1 MKILNKLLWQ
11 NNNIW
16 QIVGAVIG
24 SFMGLLL
31 LLLSIQF
38 YMDLKELTES
48 EDQFVIINKEVS
60 SFGAKAK
67 FTPEEIQNIEN
78 QSFVNKV
85 GQFSASNYRVSAGSA
100 MLNFRTDLF
109 FESVPDEFVDV
120 QSEEFKW
127 SEGDVVIP
135 VVVAR
140 DYLALYNFGFA
151 ASQGL
156 PKIPFESIQE
166 VTLDV
171 VIRGQGKSKNF
182 KGRIVGFSDRINSII
197 VPQSFMEYSN
207 RNFQDY
213 EPKGSS
219 RLIVLADNPFSDTF
233 RNFMKDNGYELS
245 SGRLIGGE
253 TAALI
258 RTLIAVVA
266 VIGFLIVL
274 LSVFIFVLNF
284 QLMVSKSSR
293 DIRLMLQLGYKQ
305 NQIGQ
310 VLKKHLMSLFGMVMV
325 LTILFYGIARFFI
338 ISFFTKQGMEFGF
351 VHPIVLLAGILFA
364 GLFVVINY
372 KNIEGSIRN
381 LSS

>member
-1 MKILNKLLWQ
+1 MKTLNKILRQ

-16 QIVGAVIG
+16 QIVGAIIG

-38 YMDLKELTES
+38 YIDLNDLTES

-67 FTPEEIQNIEN
+67 FTPEEIQKI
-78 QSFVNKV
+78 QDQPFIKKV

-100 MLNFRTDLF
+100 LLNFRTDLF

-120 QSEEFKW
+120 KSEDFKW
-127 SEGDVVIP
+127 SKGDIVIP

-166 VTLDV
+166 VSLDV
-171 VIRGQGKSKNF
+171 LIKGQGKRKNF

-207 RNFQDY
+207 KNFQDY

-219 RLIVLADNPFSDTF
+219 RLIISSDNPFSDTF

-310 VLKKHLMSLFGMVMV
+310 ILKKHLMFLFGMVML
-325 LTILFYGIARFFI
+325 LTILFFGIFRSFI
-338 ISFFTKQGMEFGF
+338 VSFFTKQGMEFEF
-351 VHPIVLLAGILFA
+351 VNPIVLLAGLLFA
-364 GLFVVINY
+364 GLFVFINY
-372 KNIEGSIRN
+372 KNIESSIRN

>member
-1 MKILNKLLWQ
+1 
-11 NNNIW
+11 
-16 QIVGAVIG
+16 
-24 SFMGLLL
+24 MGLLL

-67 FTPEEIQNIEN
+67 FTPGEIQSIEN
-78 QSFVNKV
+78 QSFIKKV

-120 QSEEFKW
+120 QSSQFQW
-127 SEGDVVIP
+127 SEGDVEIP

-207 RNFQDY
+207 KNFQDY

-233 RNFMKDNGYELS
+233 RNFMKENGYELS

-305 NQIGQ
+305 TQIGQ
-310 VLKKHLMSLFGMVMV
+310 VLKKHLMSLFGMVMI
-325 LTILFYGIARFFI
+325 LTVLFYGIVRFFI
-338 ISFFTKQGMEFGF
+338 VSFFTKQGMEIGF
-351 VHPIVLLAGILFA
+351 VHPIVLVAGLLFA
-364 GLFVVINY
+364 GLFVFINY
-372 KNIEGSIRN
+372 KNIERSIRN

>member
-1 MKILNKLLWQ
+1 MKILNKILKQ

-16 QIVGAVIG
+16 QIVGAIIG

-38 YMDLKELTES
+38 YIDLNDLTES

-67 FTPEEIQNIEN
+67 FTPEEIQKI
-78 QSFVNKV
+78 QDQPFIKKV

-100 MLNFRTDLF
+100 LLNFRTDLF
-109 FESVPDEFVDV
+109 FESVHDEFVDV
-120 QSEEFKW
+120 KSEDFKW
-127 SEGDVVIP
+127 SKGDIVIP

-156 PKIPFESIQE
+156 PKIHFESIQE
-166 VTLDV
+166 VSLDV
-171 VIRGQGKSKNF
+171 LIKGQGKRKNF

-207 RNFQDY
+207 KNFQDY

-219 RLIVLADNPFSDTF
+219 RLIISSDNPFSDTF

-310 VLKKHLMSLFGMVMV
+310 ILKKHLMFLFGMVML
-325 LTILFYGIARFFI
+325 LTILFFGIFRSFI
-338 ISFFTKQGMEFGF
+338 VSFFTKQGMEFEF
-351 VHPIVLLAGILFA
+351 VNPIVLLAGLLFA
-364 GLFVVINY
+364 GLFVFINY
-372 KNIEGSIRN
+372 KNIESSIRN

>member
-1 MKILNKLLWQ
+1 MKILNKILRQ

-16 QIVGAVIG
+16 QIVGAIIG

-38 YMDLKELTES
+38 YIDLNDLTES

-67 FTPEEIQNIEN
+67 FTPEEIQKI
-78 QSFVNKV
+78 QDQPFIKKV

-100 MLNFRTDLF
+100 LLNFRTDLF

-120 QSEEFKW
+120 KSEDFKW
-127 SEGDVVIP
+127 SKGDIVIP

-166 VTLDV
+166 VSLDV
-171 VIRGQGKSKNF
+171 LIKGQGKRKNF

-207 RNFQDY
+207 KNFQDY

-219 RLIVLADNPFSDTF
+219 RLIISSDNPFSDTF

-310 VLKKHLMSLFGMVMV
+310 ILKKHLMFLFGMVML
-325 LTILFYGIARFFI
+325 LTILFFGIFRSFI
-338 ISFFTKQGMEFGF
+338 VSFFTKQGMEFEF
-351 VHPIVLLAGILFA
+351 VNPIVLLAGLLFA
-364 GLFVVINY
+364 GLFVFINY
-372 KNIEGSIRN
+372 KNIESSIRN

>member
-1 MKILNKLLWQ
+1 MKILNKILKQ

-16 QIVGAVIG
+16 QIVGAIIG

-38 YMDLKELTES
+38 YIDLNDLTES

-67 FTPEEIQNIEN
+67 FTPEEIQKI
-78 QSFVNKV
+78 QDQPFIKKV

-100 MLNFRTDLF
+100 LLNFRTDLF

-120 QSEEFKW
+120 KSEDFKW
-127 SEGDVVIP
+127 SKGDIVIP

-166 VTLDV
+166 VSLDV
-171 VIRGQGKSKNF
+171 LIKGQGKRKNF

-207 RNFQDY
+207 KNFQDY

-219 RLIVLADNPFSDTF
+219 RLIISSDNPFSDTF

-310 VLKKHLMSLFGMVMV
+310 ILKKHLMFLFGMVML
-325 LTILFYGIARFFI
+325 LTILFFGIFRSFI
-338 ISFFTKQGMEFGF
+338 VSFFTKQGMEFEF
-351 VHPIVLLAGILFA
+351 VNPIVLLAGLLFA
-364 GLFVVINY
+364 GLFVFINY
-372 KNIEGSIRN
+372 KNIESSIRN

>member
-1 MKILNKLLWQ
+1 MIK
-11 NNNIW
+11 
-16 QIVGAVIG
+16 
-24 SFMGLLL
+24 
-31 LLLSIQF
+31 
-38 YMDLKELTES
+38 
-48 EDQFVIINKEVS
+48 
-60 SFGAKAK
+60 
-67 FTPEEIQNIEN
+67 
-78 QSFVNKV
+78 
-85 GQFSASNYRVSAGSA
+85 
-100 MLNFRTDLF
+100 
-109 FESVPDEFVDV
+109 
-120 QSEEFKW
+120 
-127 SEGDVVIP
+127 
-135 VVVAR
+135 
-140 DYLALYNFGFA
+140 
-151 ASQGL
+151 
-156 PKIPFESIQE
+156 
-166 VTLDV
+166 
-171 VIRGQGKSKNF
+171 GQGKRKNF

-207 RNFQDY
+207 KNFQDY

-219 RLIVLADNPFSDTF
+219 RLIISSDNPFSDTF

-310 VLKKHLMSLFGMVMV
+310 ILKKHLMFLFGMVML
-325 LTILFYGIARFFI
+325 LTILFFGIFRSFI
-338 ISFFTKQGMEFGF
+338 VSFFTKQGMEFEF
-351 VHPIVLLAGILFA
+351 VNPIVLLAGLLFA
-364 GLFVVINY
+364 GLFVFINY
-372 KNIEGSIRN
+372 KNIESSIRN

>member
-16 QIVGAVIG
+16 QIAGAVIG

-38 YMDLKELTES
+38 YLDLKEMTES

-67 FTPEEIQNIEN
+67 FTPGEIQKIEN
-78 QSFVNKV
+78 QPFIKKV

-100 MLNFRTDLF
+100 MLSFRTDLF

-120 QSEEFKW
+120 QSSQFKW
-127 SEGDVVIP
+127 SEGDLEIP
-135 VVVAR
+135 VIVAR

-207 RNFQDY
+207 KNFQDY
-213 EPKGSS
+213 KPKGAS
-219 RLIVLADNPFSDTF
+219 RLIVSADNPFSNTF
-233 RNFMKDNGYELS
+233 RNFMKENGYELS

-258 RTLIAVVA
+258 RTLITVVA

-284 QLMVSKSSR
+284 QLMVSKSSH

-310 VLKKHLMSLFGMVMV
+310 VLKKHLMSLFGMVML
-325 LTILFYGIARFFI
+325 LTVLFYGIVRFFI
-338 ISFFTKQGMEFGF
+338 VSFFTKQGIEFGF
-351 VHPIVLLAGILFA
+351 VHPIVLLAGLLFA
-364 GLFVVINY
+364 GLFVFINY
-372 KNIEGSIRN
+372 KNIESSIRN

>member
-1 MKILNKLLWQ
+1 
-11 NNNIW
+11 
-16 QIVGAVIG
+16 
-24 SFMGLLL
+24 
-31 LLLSIQF
+31 LSIQF
-38 YMDLKELTES
+38 YIDLNDLTES

-67 FTPEEIQNIEN
+67 FTPEEIQKI
-78 QSFVNKV
+78 QDQPFIKKV

-100 MLNFRTDLF
+100 LLNFRTDLF

-120 QSEEFKW
+120 KSEDFKW
-127 SEGDVVIP
+127 SKGDIVIP

-166 VTLDV
+166 VSLDV
-171 VIRGQGKSKNF
+171 LIKGQGKRKNF

-207 RNFQDY
+207 KNFQDY

-219 RLIVLADNPFSDTF
+219 RLIISSDNPFSDTF

-310 VLKKHLMSLFGMVMV
+310 ILKKHLMFLFGMVML
-325 LTILFYGIARFFI
+325 LTILFFGIFRSFI
-338 ISFFTKQGMEFGF
+338 VSFFTKQGMEFEF
-351 VHPIVLLAGILFA
+351 VNPIVLLAGLLFA
-364 GLFVVINY
+364 GLFVFINY
-372 KNIEGSIRN
+372 KNIESSIRN